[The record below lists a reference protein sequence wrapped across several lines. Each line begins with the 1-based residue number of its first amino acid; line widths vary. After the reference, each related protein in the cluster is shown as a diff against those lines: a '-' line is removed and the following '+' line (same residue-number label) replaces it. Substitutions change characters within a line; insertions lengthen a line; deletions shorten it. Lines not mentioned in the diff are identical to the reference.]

1 MKKYFAFT
9 LFMSLAMLFAC
20 SSDNIQSGIKGYIE
34 FSEADCALDQ
44 SFWQYNA
51 YNGIV
56 YAIHKDSVNSA
67 AGNFTSLADSAQA
80 INGNF
85 TIGLSPG
92 YYYIFIEAYQAFN
105 TNTEIMVQLNQVTN
119 KEFRWHKCM

>member
-1 MKKYFAFT
+1 
-9 LFMSLAMLFAC
+9 MLFAC
-20 SSDNIQSGIKGYIE
+20 SSDNIQSGVKGHIE

-67 AGNFTSLADSAQA
+67 AGNYRSLADSVQA

-85 TIGLSPG
+85 TIGLNPG
-92 YYYIFIEAYQAFN
+92 YYYIFIEEYQAFN
-105 TNTEIMVQLNQVTN
+105 NNTEIMVQLNQVTT